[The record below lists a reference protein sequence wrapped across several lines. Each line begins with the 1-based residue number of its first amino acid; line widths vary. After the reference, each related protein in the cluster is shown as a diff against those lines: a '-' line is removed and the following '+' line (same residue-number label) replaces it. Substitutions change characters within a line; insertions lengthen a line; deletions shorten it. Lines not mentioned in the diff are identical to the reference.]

1 MDVIGID
8 FGEYSLLGISYFV
21 AEFVEM
27 IGEIVEYVMIFLS
40 FELISSCELCVCVCL
55 GGNCMEK

>member
-27 IGEIVEYVMIFLS
+27 MEEIVEYVTIFLC
-40 FELISSCELCVCVCL
+40 FELISSCEVFKIHAGYV
-55 GGNCMEK
+55 